1 MGTRARPGSA
11 RALNSRR
18 QFQACSGFT
27 DVSAALFL
35 AWSQASHK
43 PHTSCRAE
51 TPNDKITNPR
61 GRRALTHWS
70 VVDKVQVP
78 KGLPEGDYVIGFRIG
93 KCSRPFASSNGSLK
107 RSCCTDGEQ
116 TPQVW
121 QQCGDVRITA
131 E

>member
-1 MGTRARPGSA
+1 MGTRVRPGSA

-27 DVSAALFL
+27 DVSAALSF
-35 AWSQASHK
+35 WPGHK
-43 PHTSCRAE
+43 PHKKGRAE
-51 TPNDKITNPR
+51 TPNDKITTPR

-121 QQCGDVRITA
+121 QQCSDVRITA